1 VSTLDVSR
9 RPAAL
14 PTVTIRRAG
23 EHDRPALAQMFARCT
38 PQTRYRRFHGHV
50 NVLPAR
56 YLTEALSGSPDH
68 LALVAVVAAGP
79 RESST
84 EGFMVGFTEGSIAA
98 LASCRTDARGVGDLG
113 VLVEDGWQ
121 RLGIGAALLREIAGY
136 ATSAGI
142 GVFTAQVLAEQSWIL
157 RMLTAF
163 GSCESLTTR
172 GVLEVTVTASGRTRR
187 QGPGQ
192 SLLARDAPEEVLP
205 ATPEALRDLA
215 GRLRQDG
222 GGQVKQQRAV

>member
-1 VSTLDVSR
+1 MSTLDTAR

-14 PTVTIRRAG
+14 PKMTIRQAG
-23 EHDRPALAQMFARCT
+23 ERDRAALAEMFARCT
-38 PQTRYRRFHGHV
+38 TQTRYRRFHGHV

-56 YLTEALSGSPDH
+56 YLTEALSGRPDH

-79 RESST
+79 REGST
-84 EGFMVGFTEGSIAA
+84 EGLTEGSIVA

-136 ATSAGI
+136 ATSTGI

-157 RMLTAF
+157 RLLTAY
-163 GSCESLTTR
+163 GSCASVTRR
-172 GVLEVTVTASGRTRR
+172 GVLDVTVTASGRTR
-187 QGPGQ
+187 
-192 SLLARDAPEEVLP
+192 
-205 ATPEALRDLA
+205 
-215 GRLRQDG
+215 
-222 GGQVKQQRAV
+222 

>member
-14 PTVTIRRAG
+14 PTVTIRRAS
-23 EHDRPALAQMFARCT
+23 ERDRSALAEMFGRCT
-38 PQTRYRRFHGHV
+38 TQTRYRRFHGQV

-56 YLTEALSGSPDH
+56 YLTEALSGRPDH
-68 LALVAVVAAGP
+68 LALVAVVAAGR

-84 EGFMVGFTEGSIAA
+84 EGSVVA

-136 ATSAGI
+136 ATSTGI

-157 RMLTAF
+157 RMLTAY
-163 GSCESLTTR
+163 GSCESVIRR
-172 GVLEVTVTASGRTRR
+172 GVLDVTVTASGRRR
-187 QGPGQ
+187 
-192 SLLARDAPEEVLP
+192 
-205 ATPEALRDLA
+205 
-215 GRLRQDG
+215 
-222 GGQVKQQRAV
+222 